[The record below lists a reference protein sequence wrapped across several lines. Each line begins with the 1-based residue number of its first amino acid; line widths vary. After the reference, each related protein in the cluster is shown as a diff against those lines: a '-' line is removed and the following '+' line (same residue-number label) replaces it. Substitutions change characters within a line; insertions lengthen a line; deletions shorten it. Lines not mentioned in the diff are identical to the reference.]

1 MTKPP
6 FVQSSWEKKDNK
18 LELTLRPSCLDEFIG
33 QPAAIEKLK
42 VFVGAAKK
50 RNEALGHALFHG
62 PPGLGKT
69 TLAHIL
75 ASEMGT
81 DLVIASGPAIDKP
94 ADLAG
99 ILTNLKEGD
108 ILFID
113 EIHRLNRTVEEYLYP
128 AMEDFKLD
136 LMLDSGPQARSVQVT
151 LNPFTLVGAT
161 TRMGQLSA
169 PLRSRFGFTCR
180 LDYYS
185 SDFVADILARSSSI
199 LRVEINDESI
209 IEIAKR
215 SRGTPRIANNLLK
228 WVRDY
233 AQMRSDNKLD
243 KITTRTALEMLDIDF
258 RGLDEMDKRMLKHII
273 DHHEGGP
280 VGINTIAAAL
290 GEESTTL
297 EEVHEPFL
305 IMQGFIKRTQRGRE
319 VTKLAYQ
326 HLGRSTAPNQFSG
339 ELLDES

>member
-6 FVQSSWEKKDNK
+6 FIQSSWEKRDNK
-18 LELTLRPSCLDEFIG
+18 LELTLRPSCLGEFIG
-33 QPAAIEKLK
+33 QPTAIEKLK

-69 TLAHIL
+69 TLGYIL

-81 DLVIASGPAIDKP
+81 ELIIASGPAIEKP

-128 AMEDFKLD
+128 AMEDFRLD

-161 TRMGQLSA
+161 TRMGQLSS
-169 PLRSRFGFTCR
+169 PLRSRFGFACR
-180 LDYYS
+180 LEYYAS
-185 SDFVADILARSSSI
+185 NFVADILARSSSI
-199 LRVEINDESI
+199 LKVGINDESI
-209 IEIAKR
+209 LEIAKR

-243 KITTRTALEMLDIDF
+243 KITTRNALEMLDIDF

-305 IMQGFIKRTQRGRE
+305 IMQGFIKRTHRGRE

-326 HLGRSTAPNQFSG
+326 HLGRSIASNQSSG
-339 ELLDES
+339 EIRDES

>member
-6 FVQSSWEKKDNK
+6 FIKSSWERRDHK
-18 LELTLRPSCLDEFIG
+18 LELKLRPSTLSEFVG
-33 QPAAIEKLK
+33 QKAVLEKLE

-50 RNEALGHALFHG
+50 RSEPLGHALFYG

-69 TLAHIL
+69 TLSHII

-81 DLVIASGPAIDKP
+81 NLIVASGPAIDKP

-128 AMEDFKLD
+128 AMEDFTLD
-136 LMLDSGPQARSVQVT
+136 LLLDSGPQARSVQVK
-151 LNPFTLVGAT
+151 LNRFTLIGAT
-161 TRMGQLSA
+161 TRMGLLSS
-169 PLRSRFGFTCR
+169 PLRSRFAFTCR
-180 LDYYS
+180 LDYYEPDLIS
-185 SDFVADILARSSSI
+185 RILARSSAI
-199 LRVEINDESI
+199 LSLNINEESI

-233 AQMRSDNKLD
+233 SQMRTDSKLD
-243 KITTRTALEMLDIDF
+243 KVSTRTALEMLDIDF
-258 RGLDEMDKRMLKHII
+258 RGLDEMDKRILKHII
-273 DHHEGGP
+273 ENHEGGP
-280 VGINTIAAAL
+280 VGISTIAIAL
-290 GEESTTL
+290 GEEATTL
-297 EEVHEPFL
+297 EEVNEPFL
-305 IMQGFIKRTQRGRE
+305 IMQGFLKRTQRGRE
-319 VTKLAYQ
+319 ATKLAYQ
-326 HLGRSTAPNQFSG
+326 HLGRPCPHTIG
-339 ELLDES
+339 EN

>member
-81 DLVIASGPAIDKP
+81 ALVIASGPAIDKP

-185 SDFVADILARSSSI
+185 SGFVADILSRSSSI

-339 ELLDES
+339 EMLDES